1 MKYLL
6 MVCLMTL
13 SSVSAFAEEQVEAFT
28 AKIFT
33 AKGTVECQKK
43 GAAAWVAVEAP
54 YLLEVGDQVR
64 TGAKSKAEIY
74 IKYGSKIRLGAD
86 TAFVITTV
94 SPQENSVQVLRGK
107 MNAWIRK
114 FAGRGFSVR
123 TPAAVCAVRG
133 TVFGVEV
140 SEAGQTTWDLFSGS
154 VQIAD
159 NRNRTVDLVPNQR
172 LEVSQAE
179 GAAAAPVAI
188 PPTVEVPSE
197 PSKIAE
203 EKVEIK
209 AEQVIIEAKAKE
221 EAAAGK
227 PVVKEEAAV
236 EEAAPA
242 IVEPATTVIATQE
255 IVQSAC
261 EVSASSPDCVPGKE
275 SLIIKNRLP

>member
-6 MVCLMTL
+6 MACLMGLGGTG
-13 SSVSAFAEEQVEAFT
+13 FAAEQVENFT
-28 AKIFT
+28 AKLFT

-43 GAAAWVAVEAP
+43 GTAAWVAVEAP
-54 YLLEVGDQVR
+54 YMLEVGDQVR
-64 TGAKSKAEIY
+64 TGAGSKAEIY
-74 IKYGSKIRLGAD
+74 IKYGSKIRLDAD
-86 TAFVITTV
+86 TTFNIGKV
-94 SPQENSVQVLRGK
+94 SPAENAVEVVRGK
-107 MNAWIRK
+107 MQAWIRK
-114 FAGRGFSVR
+114 FVGRGFSVR

-140 SEAGQTTWDLFSGS
+140 SESGQTTWDLFSGAI
-154 VQIAD
+154 QIAD

-179 GAAAAPVAI
+179 GAAAAPVVI

-209 AEQVIIEAKAKE
+209 AEQVIIEAKARE
-221 EAAAGK
+221 EAALAK
-227 PVVKEEAAV
+227 PEVKEAE
-236 EEAAPA
+236 EKDEAAPA

-261 EVSASSPDCVPGKE
+261 EVSASSPDCVTK
-275 SLIIKNRLP
+275 